1 MNKGVEPAVETPI
14 ENLYAG
20 TAVLDEIGFGLVLLD
35 RWGAVAVTN
44 SIADELISRRVGD
57 STLLSV
63 LVQRASTAQSQ
74 EAQQDDPHSVDQRVV
89 QVVDARG
96 HKSIIGYRFVKSD
109 RLGTIVTLRDITE
122 IERYRAE
129 RRQLERLSQVGKACA
144 MVAHEIGNPLAA
156 IKATI
161 QSIERE
167 AAQAGL
173 QDPITAVYRE
183 IDRLDT
189 ILSQLLGFVRHR
201 APRKA
206 KTQIEPIVTKAKQAA
221 GDRIK
226 HVKFLASYG
235 KLQPLYADPDQI
247 HQVLLNLFINAG
259 DAMPK
264 GGTLSVAA
272 EVQGRMMVIRVE
284 DEGPGIGPELRE
296 KVFESFYTTKATGTG
311 LGLSVCYRI
320 VSDHGGAISVE
331 ERSTG
336 KGSCFLVTLPLD
348 KAA

>member
-1 MNKGVEPAVETPI
+1 MRKGDDTIEPHIETV
-14 ENLYAG
+14 YSS
-20 TAVLDEIGFGLVLLD
+20 TAVLDEIGIGLILLD
-35 RWGAVAVTN
+35 QTGAVAVTN
-44 SIADELISRRVGD
+44 SIADELLSRRVGE
-57 STLLSV
+57 STLLTM
-63 LVQRASTAQSQ
+63 LVERASSVHITDVQ
-74 EAQQDDPHSVDQRVV
+74 EEGPHSVDQRVIR
-89 QVVDARG
+89 VVDTHGRG
-96 HKSIIGYRFVKSD
+96 SIIGYRFAKSD
-109 RLGTIVTLRDITE
+109 RLGTVVTLRDITE
-122 IERYRAE
+122 IERYRSE

-167 AAQAGL
+167 AAAAGL
-173 QDPITAVYRE
+173 QDPIAAVYRE
-183 IDRLDT
+183 IDRLDA

-201 APRKA
+201 APRKV
-206 KTQIEPIVTKAKQAA
+206 KTQLEPIVAKAKHTASA
-221 GDRIK
+221 RIK
-226 HVKFLASYG
+226 HCKFVTSFTALR
-235 KLQPLYADPDQI
+235 PFFADPDQI

-259 DAMPK
+259 DAMTR
-264 GGTLSVAA
+264 GGTLSVSANTSN
-272 EVQGRMMVIRVE
+272 GKMVIRVE
-284 DEGPGIGPELRE
+284 DDGPGIAQELRE